1 MNRSISAIA
10 LASTLLLFPFTAA
23 TLAQS
28 QCFLP
33 ECFLLCFL
41 QRADGQHIDL
51 SRLCGSSSRN
61 RKNSPQVYQLPIQRR
76 VKGIPTVMVVFNHRH
91 SYEMLFDTGASGIVL
106 TDAMAKAMKVK
117 RERKVI
123 NNTAGGVVT
132 GYLGRINFVKAGEMT
147 LYNQIVNISPQM
159 KGLGLLGQTFFG
171 SYDVTIKK
179 DVIELRYR

>member
-1 MNRSISAIA
+1 
-10 LASTLLLFPFTAA
+10 
-23 TLAQS
+23 
-28 QCFLP
+28 
-33 ECFLLCFL
+33 
-41 QRADGQHIDL
+41 
-51 SRLCGSSSRN
+51 
-61 RKNSPQVYQLPIQRR
+61 
-76 VKGIPTVMVVFNHRH
+76 MVVFNNRH
-91 SYEMLFDTGASGIVL
+91 YYEMLFDTGASSIVL

-117 RERKVI
+117 REREVI

-132 GYLGRINFVKAGEMT
+132 GYLGRINSVKAGEMT

>member
-1 MNRSISAIA
+1 MNRSLSAIA
-10 LASTLLLFPFTAA
+10 LSSTLLLFPFTPT

-28 QCFLP
+28 
-33 ECFLLCFL
+33 ECFL
-41 QRADGQHIDL
+41 QRADGQHIAL
-51 SRLCGSSSRN
+51 SRLCGGSSRN